1 MCENLS
7 ILALGIGSWI
17 EKLSFIWSLK
27 LKLKLKNGDS
37 FSTLLTRVTCV
48 WSCGRVRAS
57 SDNDR
62 VPVGFLEDGW
72 SENATF
78 RRFSKPN
85 MNPIGEDGEGFVD
98 GIGYMPIGSSFKNKK
113 NLKIKIKN

>member
-17 EKLSFIWSLK
+17 EKLSFIWS

-57 SDNDR
+57 SDTDR
-62 VPVGFLEDGW
+62 VPVGVLEDGW
-72 SENATF
+72 SENVTF

-85 MNPIGEDGEGFVD
+85 LNPIGEEGMVKGSLMGL
-98 GIGYMPIGSSFKNKK
+98 GICPFGPR
-113 NLKIKIKN
+113 LKIRKT